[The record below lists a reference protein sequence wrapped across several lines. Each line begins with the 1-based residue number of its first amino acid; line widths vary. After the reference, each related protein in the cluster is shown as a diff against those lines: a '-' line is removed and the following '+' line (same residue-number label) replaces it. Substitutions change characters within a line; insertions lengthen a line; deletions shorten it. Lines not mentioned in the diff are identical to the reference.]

1 KKQQPAAVIPAKA
14 GIQSLDLKI
23 IFNSSFPQKRESGR
37 EKPQEFVGKNRN
49 LSVHPKCFRRGIL
62 GRIKN
67 RSDIFFIVFNK
78 FPLSK

>member
-1 KKQQPAAVIPAKA
+1 PAAVIPAKA

-23 IFNSSFPQKRESGR
+23 IFNSSFPQKRESGS

-67 RSDIFFIVFNK
+67 RSDIF
-78 FPLSK
+78 L